1 MRACSSGRGVVGAV
15 EGAVAQRREL
25 RRDPVE
31 PAGVGRGV
39 GQLDVVLPRQ
49 SPTRESSL
57 VDRCGLKLSS
67 TIAIRVS
74 RGQSERRYRTDARN
88 VVRFL
93 VAWTWPELD
102 SVPGQVVAG
111 DQVPPPGGARGGGPP
126 APPRL
131 RPTAAA
137 GGPLSAGMRLPVQ
150 RCIFAKLQV
159 SDRPRPAYGGR
170 PRPRS
175 RTGNRSRGGW
185 KQLPLWTSRRHRG
198 WPYTPIQPIAYAAV
212 GATIASYD
220 GFVFIFVTPEYDH
233 GISGALKN
241 RDRLRLCRVEQQV
254 RRLRQLPQLSSAQAV
269 SGRRSIC
276 VVMAKQEL

>member
-1 MRACSSGRGVVGAV
+1 MRAEVV
-15 EGAVAQRREL
+15 QHD
-25 RRDPVE
+25 RDP
-31 PAGVGRGV
+31 GVQGAERAQVPDGREERRAVLGR
-39 GQLDVVLPRQ
+39 LDV
-49 SPTRESSL
+49 
-57 VDRCGLKLSS
+57 
-67 TIAIRVS
+67 
-74 RGQSERRYRTDARN
+74 AR
-88 VVRFL
+88 
-93 VAWTWPELD
+93 D